1 MIELAKS
8 FKQFIIESIGES
20 EWTYVRQDMKNILSL
35 PSEMPIVQKL
45 NDLLEL
51 MTSLEENWDY
61 SIRKSAYRLNIKI
74 YSYPDLEKWAEA
86 KGEDEEDL
94 ISDEIMYND
103 WARFME
109 DSFETST
116 ESFKAEYDWIRDVEV
131 DGRSGGWLLLTLN
144 YSHSDLIS
152 DLAVYAGQPEEDL
165 SDLSNPEILA
175 DLQRLSSDPD
185 QLSELVEIG
194 IIDEDAAESINDII
208 DDLAELEK
216 EVDRHFERF
225 NTVKEDLTKITK
237 EIDDFKQ
244 NAVSYFYKWLS
255 EGL

>member
-20 EWTYVRQDMKNILSL
+20 EWAYVRQDMKNILSL

-51 MTSLEENWDY
+51 MTDLEENWDY
-61 SIRKSAYRLNIKI
+61 NPINGTYRLNIKI

-103 WARFME
+103 WARFMK
-109 DSFETST
+109 DTFKTAT
-116 ESFKAEYDWIRDVEV
+116 ESFYSEYDWLHHVGA
-131 DGRSGGWLLLTLN
+131 DGRSGGWLILKLGYN
-144 YSHSDLIS
+144 HSDLID
-152 DLAVYAGQPEEDL
+152 DLGVYSSSTEENL
-165 SDLSNPEILA
+165 SELSNPEVLT
-175 DLQRLSSDPD
+175 DFQRLSSNPEL
-185 QLSELVEIG
+185 LSELVEIG
-194 IIDEDAAESINDII
+194 IIDEDDVDSINVII
-208 DDLAELEK
+208 EELGELEK
-216 EVDRHFERF
+216 EVDIQFERF
-225 NTVKEDLTKITK
+225 NKVKDDLTKITK
-237 EIDDFKQ
+237 EINDFKQ